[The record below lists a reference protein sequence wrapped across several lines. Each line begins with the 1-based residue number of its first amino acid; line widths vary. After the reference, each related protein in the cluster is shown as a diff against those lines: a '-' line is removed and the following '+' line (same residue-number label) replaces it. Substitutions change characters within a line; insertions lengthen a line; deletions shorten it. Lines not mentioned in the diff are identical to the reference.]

1 MLGLLSYFISRET
14 CNEVAKASY
23 HSRAAQE
30 SATTAACK
38 TLSAARETA
47 KMASTIPLACAAYKG
62 ICETVVAIFLL

>member
-38 TLSAARETA
+38 TLSVVKETA
-47 KMASTIPLACAAYKG
+47 KR
-62 ICETVVAIFLL
+62 LLQFH